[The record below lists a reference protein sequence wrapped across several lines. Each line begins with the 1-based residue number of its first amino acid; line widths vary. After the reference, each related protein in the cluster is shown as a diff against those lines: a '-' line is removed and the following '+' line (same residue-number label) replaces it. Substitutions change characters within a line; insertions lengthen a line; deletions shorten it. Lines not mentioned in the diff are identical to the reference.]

1 MTVRAAALLSL
12 GILLIVLQ
20 GNLYPL
26 VGRLGVYG
34 ATPSLVL
41 PLIIFLGVHEASIA
55 RGASL
60 AFAMGYAM
68 DLLASAPI
76 GLFTLAA
83 VSVWWLA
90 RIAGVRLTA
99 QAWWTQAALAFGF
112 SLVESVLVL
121 VLLTIFGAAPQ
132 RAVDISSVA
141 LPRAASTGIC
151 SLFVFELARR
161 VHLGATSSREKGGAW
176 R

>member
-1 MTVRAAALLSL
+1 MRGGVFIAL
-12 GILLIVLQ
+12 GVVLLVIQ

-26 VGRLGVYG
+26 LGYIGLHG

-41 PLIIFLGVHEASIA
+41 PLIIFLGVHETSMA
-55 RGASL
+55 RGAVL
-60 AFAMGYAM
+60 AFALGYAT

-76 GLFTLAA
+76 GLFALT
-83 VSVWWLA
+83 SVAIWWLA

-99 QAWWTQAALAFGF
+99 QTWWTKAALSFGF

-121 VLLTIFGAAPQ
+121 VLLAIFGADPQ
-132 RAVDISSVA
+132 RPLEIASVA
-141 LPRAASTGIC
+141 LPHATSTAVC
-151 SLFVFELARR
+151 SLLVFPLAQRI
-161 VHLGATSSREKGGAW
+161 HQGAAMSRAFESLT